1 MGACVPQEPTAQ
13 GQPPC
18 GPLGRG
24 GRGGGE
30 LTSSP
35 PILATVFCGDHSVL
49 GASWGPQKEENR
61 VVMAASAPGSGP
73 EFDNDQLRATTEFD
87 PLTVTREVG
96 EELNV
101 DHSMV
106 IWHLKPIGKLKNL
119 DKWVP
124 HELTKYFKNHPFE
137 VSSSLIL

>member
-1 MGACVPQEPTAQ
+1 MVVGGVVDL
-13 GQPPC
+13 QPSHPGHC
-18 GPLGRG
+18 
-24 GRGGGE
+24 
-30 LTSSP
+30 
-35 PILATVFCGDHSVL
+35 ICGDHSVL
-49 GASWGPQKEENR
+49 GASWEPQNEDNR

-73 EFDNDQLRATTEFD
+73 EFDNNQLRATTEFD
-87 PLTVTREVG
+87 PLTDTREVG
-96 EELNV
+96 EELDF

-106 IWHLKPIGKLKNL
+106 IQHLKPIGKLKNL